1 MLDQFNTAA
10 LTFHSGWHVFLVVGE
25 IEWIMTSETLTLI
38 KQAQI
43 MLELNRNKAGLSPD
57 IFPGVTVK
65 TVDFLS
71 S

>member
-38 KQAQI
+38 KQAQT
-43 MLELNRNKAGLSPD
+43 M
-57 IFPGVTVK
+57 
-65 TVDFLS
+65 
-71 S
+71 